1 VKCVTV
7 PSQPLEVMGRQEI
20 PQQQQAP
27 VEINF
32 SEMSPYI
39 SDVSQSPLQPQV
51 RHLLYVQ

>member
-1 VKCVTV
+1 MKCVTV